1 MVRTDLGWLRRC
13 VHLRTRAE
21 TGGVFIGLNATL
33 AFNKLIV
40 RIVPVLISVLL
51 VETGRGSGVVI
62 GLCKTSLYSIVCIV
76 LVLKNVFHTVS
87 VAILVQCS
95 QRASRPPRLRKS

>member
-1 MVRTDLGWLRRC
+1 MFICEHVRKR
-13 VHLRTRAE
+13 E
-21 TGGVFIGLNATL
+21 GGGFFIGFNGTL

-40 RIVPVLISVLL
+40 RIIPLLISVLL

-76 LVLKNVFHTVS
+76 LVLKHVCHTVS
-87 VAILVQCS
+87 VAILAQCS
-95 QRASRPPRLRKS
+95 QRPSRPPRLRKS